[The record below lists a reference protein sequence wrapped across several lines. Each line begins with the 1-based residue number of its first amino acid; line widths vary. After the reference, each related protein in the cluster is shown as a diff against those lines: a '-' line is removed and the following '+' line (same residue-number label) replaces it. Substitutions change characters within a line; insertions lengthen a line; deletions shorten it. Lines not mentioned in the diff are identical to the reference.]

1 MAGPRG
7 RNKRRPQQKNYIR
20 RNDRIR
26 VSEVRLI
33 GADGKQVGLVPTE
46 KALQMAKAAGLDLV
60 EVSASTR
67 PPVCR
72 ILDFG
77 KYQYELSKK
86 NKDSKSTQQ
95 KTKEVKFR
103 LTIGEHDYMTKLRN
117 AERFLFKGN
126 KVKLT
131 LSFRGREMAHMDLG
145 RENLLQTIKDLEHI
159 AHADQSEPRKVG
171 RQLTVTVTPHP
182 ANQRKLKFT
191 KPDEEIEEDLHDDD
205 DEEEIAE
212 EETTS

>member
-7 RNKRRPQQKNYIR
+7 RQKRKPQNNNYIR

-33 GADGKQVGLVPTE
+33 GADGKQIGVVPTE
-46 KALQMAKAAGLDLV
+46 KALQLAKASGLDLV
-60 EVSASTR
+60 EVSATTR

-86 NKDSKSTQQ
+86 NKDNKSTQQ
-95 KTKEVKFR
+95 KTKEIKFR

-131 LSFRGREMAHMDLG
+131 LAFRGREMTQMDMG
-145 RENLLQTIKDLEHI
+145 MENIMQTVKDLEHI
-159 AHADQSEPRKVG
+159 AHSDQPTARQVG
-171 RQLTVTVTPHP
+171 RQITISMVPHP
-182 ANQRKLKFT
+182 LNQRKLKYT
-191 KPDEEIEEDLHDDD
+191 KPDEEIEEDHHDDD
-205 DEEEIAE
+205 DDND
-212 EETTS
+212 